1 MEASRGLSVMLVGLL
16 RRSSWYF
23 RDGRDGTRS
32 HQEAE
37 PNATTVQAPYRQR
50 ERSFDLQVMG
60 GASAA
65 SRLLVELRCPLLWQR
80 FEGQAFGSGPD
91 FMAVGPVERSGV
103 FADCF

>member
-1 MEASRGLSVMLVGLL
+1 MLSGYLAFQLVFSRWARRDEIASRG
-16 RRSSWYF
+16 RAY
-23 RDGRDGTRS
+23 
-32 HQEAE
+32 
-37 PNATTVQAPYRQR
+37 ATTVQAPYRQR

-91 FMAVGPVERSGV
+91 FMAVGPVA
-103 FADCF
+103 FFFFFI